1 MAHKIEF
8 TAPDK
13 VNGQEY
19 KKGDILNVSSSIYKT
34 LNENGTVKD
43 FVEKKSKLFRKE
55 D

>member
-8 TAPDK
+8 TKPDK
-13 VNGQEY
+13 VNGKEY
-19 KKGDILNVSSSIYKT
+19 KKGDTLSVSDSIYKT

-43 FVEKKSKLFRKE
+43 FSEKKSQSRKE